1 MEGNDFDMQNH
12 EISIESKNEYTESRR
27 RKRYLWGF
35 GIFLGFMFVCMLIS
49 KSIYASQLP
58 IVSVKTPESK
68 YIEHIVTAEGIT
80 VEGSNRAVNALAGT
94 RVESIQVSVGDRV
107 EEGDVLF
114 KIDLEDLNTLMEERQ
129 AEIDKLSLQIAA
141 IVENEELA
149 RQKKELES
157 ARAKEDYDKTAQE
170 EGTDVGRALQAY
182 VEAEEALED
191 HNNSPWDESWEA
203 EQEALE
209 KALQQAAYAESDARR
224 ERDHAM
230 TQAQREIEDNAM
242 PEEADSALEVY
253 RLELSEQQK
262 QLALYQAVAD
272 GQGEI
277 TAKAAGV
284 VTAIQIE
291 AGARV
296 PDAAVMLLSDE
307 NVPCRFSVMLSKEQ
321 KKYVKLGDT
330 VTIKLDGGREVDAT
344 VDYLAQSMA
353 APDSFEAYV
362 TLPQGT
368 GTPGLSGTLSR
379 SESGE
384 RRGICLPT
392 YAVYTEENRSFVYVL
407 REREGI
413 LGMEYYVDEV
423 PVKILDQNEEW
434 TALQE
439 GAVDKES
446 NIIVSATKEI
456 EKGQTVRKEL

>member
-12 EISIESKNEYTESRR
+12 EVSIGSQNEYTESKR

-80 VEGSNRAVNALAGT
+80 VEGSNQAVNALAGT

-277 TAKAAGV
+277 TAKAAGI

-307 NVPCRFSVMLSKEQ
+307 NVPCRFSVMLNKEQ

-330 VTIKLDGGREVDAT
+330 VTIKLDGGSEVEAK

-353 APDSFEAYV
+353 APDSFEV
-362 TLPQGT
+362 
-368 GTPGLSGTLSR
+368 
-379 SESGE
+379 
-384 RRGICLPT
+384 
-392 YAVYTEENRSFVYVL
+392 
-407 REREGI
+407 
-413 LGMEYYVDEV
+413 
-423 PVKILDQNEEW
+423 
-434 TALQE
+434 
-439 GAVDKES
+439 
-446 NIIVSATKEI
+446 
-456 EKGQTVRKEL
+456 

>member
-1 MEGNDFDMQNH
+1 MQKH
-12 EISIESKNEYTESRR
+12 EISFEGQNEHTERGR
-27 RKRYLWGF
+27 RKRYLWGL

-68 YIEHIVTAEGIT
+68 YIEHIVTAEGIA
-80 VEGSNRAVNALAGT
+80 VEGSDQAVNALAGT

-107 EEGDVLF
+107 EEGEVLF
-114 KIDLEDLNTLMEERQ
+114 KIDLEDLNALMEEKQ
-129 AEIDKLSLQIAA
+129 TEIDKLSLQIAA
-141 IVENEELA
+141 LVENEELA

-182 VEAEEALED
+182 AEAQEALEE

-224 ERDHAM
+224 KRDHAM
-230 TQAQREIEDNAM
+230 TDAQREIEDNAM

-253 RLELSEQQK
+253 RLELGEQQK

-277 TAKAAGV
+277 RAKAAGV

-296 PDAAVMLLSDE
+296 PDAAAMLLSDE
-307 NVPCRFSVMLSKEQ
+307 NVPCRFFVTLDKEQ

-330 VTIKLDGGREVDAT
+330 VTVRLDGERDLEAT
-344 VDYLAQSMA
+344 VDYLAQSMVS
-353 APDSFEAYV
+353 PDSFEAYV
-362 TLPQGT
+362 TLPQGM

-392 YAVYTEENRSFVYVL
+392 YAVYTTQENRSFVYVL

-446 NIIVSATKEI
+446 SIIVSATKEI
-456 EKGQTVRKEL
+456 EKGQTVRKEQ